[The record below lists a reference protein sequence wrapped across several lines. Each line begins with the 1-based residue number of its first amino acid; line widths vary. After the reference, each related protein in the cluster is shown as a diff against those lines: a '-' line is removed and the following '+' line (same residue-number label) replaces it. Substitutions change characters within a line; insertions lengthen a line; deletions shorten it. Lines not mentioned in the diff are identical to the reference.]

1 MISFNMVNTMSE
13 TTFNTLSN
21 TISVGVAFEKI
32 DAENRTV
39 SGFATLDNI
48 DAHGEIIDAKAS
60 IEAFKKFRGGLR
72 EMHTNNA
79 VGTVV
84 KFEEAKKYSDDEEKV
99 YTGVYITAR
108 VSKGAQDTWEKVLD
122 GTYKGFSIGGKIKK
136 KELEKSQDGT
146 VRNVI
151 KDYDLL
157 EVSLVD
163 NPANPLAMVMTV
175 RKIGDTFVYSDLE
188 KAEPGSLSVG
198 DFVSWNSSGGRARG
212 KITRVTSSSTLNI
225 PESSVTVE
233 GTKEDPA
240 ALIRV
245 YRDGEPTETIVG
257 HKFST
262 LTKIDPIQKSQYN
275 ILYHSETGDVVLT
288 EKSEID
294 GFVNIGWA
302 EDDDVNEISRAVKTY
317 KASQVEERDDEQ
329 ITLVLHKS
337 DVLKALAQA
346 INSKEVLDMA
356 TDINEVAT
364 EEVAAEQTVEKS
376 TDDVSVEA
384 EEVTEAA
391 AEVVEKSNDEVVAEE
406 EAGEEESEDVEK
418 SDDATDPD
426 AIVSKIQ
433 DVVTEAV
440 AKAVDAAVES
450 KNAVESVKASFDET
464 VDTLNKEV
472 SGLKETLEELTK
484 RLSAVESETA
494 VRKSSDIFDDEE
506 GDDEEGDF
514 WRGSGFLSANDLVKG

>member
-1 MISFNMVNTMSE
+1 MSE
-13 TTFNTLSN
+13 TTFNTLSSN
-21 TISVGVAFEKI
+21 ISVGVTFEKV
-32 DAENRTV
+32 DVEKRTV

-48 DAHGEIIDAKAS
+48 DAHGEIIDSRAS

-84 KFEEAKKYSDDEEKV
+84 KFEEAKKYSDEEEKL

-136 KELEKSQDGT
+136 KELEKSEDGK

-175 RKIGDTFVYSDLE
+175 QKMGDIMVYNDVDVE
-188 KAEPGSLSVG
+188 KAS
-198 DFVSWNSSGGRARG
+198 
-212 KITRVTSSSTLNI
+212 
-225 PESSVTVE
+225 
-233 GTKEDPA
+233 
-240 ALIRV
+240 
-245 YRDGEPTETIVG
+245 
-257 HKFST
+257 
-262 LTKIDPIQKSQYN
+262 YN
-275 ILYHSETGDVVLT
+275 ILYNTNTGDIVL
-288 EKSEID
+288 SESEEMD
-294 GFVNIGWA
+294 GFVNIGWSDGEPTP
-302 EDDDVNEISRAVKTY
+302 EDIKNALAGYKT
-317 KASQVEERDDEQ
+317 SQEEESDDEE

-337 DVLKALAQA
+337 DVLKALAQT

-356 TDINEVAT
+356 TDIEKDATDEVVID
-364 EEVAAEQTVEKS
+364 ETVEKS
-376 TDDVSVEA
+376 ADDVTEEAA
-384 EEVTEAA
+384 EEVLETEAA
-391 AEVVEKSNDEVVAEE
+391 AEDVAEGDDEVVAEE
-406 EAGEEESEDVEK
+406 EDVEGDEAEDVEK
-418 SDDATDPD
+418 SEDETLAPE
-426 AIVSKIQ
+426 AIVSKVQ

-440 AKAVDAAVES
+440 AKAVDVAVES

-472 SGLKETLEELTK
+472 SGLKNTLEGLTN
-484 RLSAVESETA
+484 RLKAVESETA
-494 VRKSSDIFDDEE
+494 VRKSSDILKDEE
-506 GDDEEGDF
+506 GDDEEDNSF
-514 WRGSGFLSANDLVKG
+514 WRGSGFLSATDLIKG

>member
-1 MISFNMVNTMSE
+1 MSE
-13 TTFNTLSN
+13 TTFNTLSSN
-21 TISVGVAFEKI
+21 ISVGVTFEKV
-32 DAENRTV
+32 DVEKRTV

-48 DAHGEIIDAKAS
+48 DAHGEIIDSRAS

-84 KFEEAKKYSDDEEKV
+84 KFEEAKKYSDEEEKL

-136 KELEKSQDGT
+136 KELEKSEDGK

-175 RKIGDTFVYSDLE
+175 QKMGDIMVYNDVDVE
-188 KAEPGSLSVG
+188 KAS
-198 DFVSWNSSGGRARG
+198 
-212 KITRVTSSSTLNI
+212 
-225 PESSVTVE
+225 
-233 GTKEDPA
+233 
-240 ALIRV
+240 
-245 YRDGEPTETIVG
+245 
-257 HKFST
+257 
-262 LTKIDPIQKSQYN
+262 YN
-275 ILYHSETGDVVLT
+275 ILYNTNTGDIVL
-288 EKSEID
+288 SESEEMD
-294 GFVNIGWA
+294 GFVNIGWSDGEPTP
-302 EDDDVNEISRAVKTY
+302 EDIKNALAGYKT
-317 KASQVEERDDEQ
+317 SQEEESDDEE

-337 DVLKALAQA
+337 DVLKALAQT

-356 TDINEVAT
+356 TDIEKDATDEVVID
-364 EEVAAEQTVEKS
+364 ETVEKS
-376 TDDVSVEA
+376 ADDVTEEAA
-384 EEVTEAA
+384 EEVLETEAA
-391 AEVVEKSNDEVVAEE
+391 AEDVAEGDDEVVAEE
-406 EAGEEESEDVEK
+406 EDVEGDEAEDVEK
-418 SDDATDPD
+418 SEDETLAPE
-426 AIVSKIQ
+426 AIVSKVQ

-440 AKAVDAAVES
+440 AKAVDVAVES

-472 SGLKETLEELTK
+472 SGLKDVLESLTN
-484 RLSAVESETA
+484 RLKAVESETA
-494 VRKSSDIFDDEE
+494 VRKSSDILKDEE
-506 GDDEEGDF
+506 GDDEEDNSF
-514 WRGSGFLSANDLVKG
+514 WRGSGFLSATDLIKG

>member
-1 MISFNMVNTMSE
+1 MSE

-21 TISVGVAFEKI
+21 DISVGVAFEKI

-39 SGFATLDNI
+39 SGFATLDNV
-48 DAHGEIIDAKAS
+48 DAHGEIIDSSAS

-84 KFEEAKKYSDDEEKV
+84 KFEEAKKYHDGEDKL

-136 KELEKSQDGT
+136 KELEKSEDGK

-175 RKIGDTFVYSDLE
+175 RKIGDTFVYSDIE
-188 KAEPGSLSVG
+188 KAEPGSLSTG

-212 KITRVTSSSTLNI
+212 KITRISSSSTLNV
-225 PESSVTVE
+225 PDSSFSVE
-233 GTKEDPA
+233 GTPENPA
-240 ALIRV
+240 ALIRL
-245 YRDGEPTETIVG
+245 YRNGQPTDTIVG
-257 HKFST
+257 HRFSA
-262 LTKIDPIQKSQYN
+262 LTKIDPIEKSQYN
-275 ILYHSETGDVVLT
+275 ILYNTNTGDVVLT
-288 EKSEID
+288 ESDDMD
-294 GFVNIGWA
+294 GFINIGWSEGEPSVEKIKNA
-302 EDDDVNEISRAVKTY
+302 INAYKT
-317 KASQVEERDDEQ
+317 SQEEESDDEE

-337 DVLKALAQA
+337 DVLKALAQT

-356 TDINEVAT
+356 TDIEKDATDEVVID
-364 EEVAAEQTVEKS
+364 ETVEKS
-376 TDDVSVEA
+376 ADDVTEEAA
-384 EEVTEAA
+384 EEVVEAEAA
-391 AEVVEKSNDEVVAEE
+391 AEDVEEGDDEVVAEE
-406 EAGEEESEDVEK
+406 EEVEGDDAEDVEK
-418 SDDATDPD
+418 SEDETLAPE
-426 AIVSKIQ
+426 AIVSKVQ

-440 AKAVDAAVES
+440 AKAVDVAVES

-472 SGLKETLEELTK
+472 SGLKDILESLTN
-484 RLSAVESETA
+484 RLKAVESETA
-494 VRKSSDIFDDEE
+494 VRKSSDILKDEE
-506 GDDEEGDF
+506 GDDEEDNSF
-514 WRGSGFLSANDLVKG
+514 WRGSGFLSATDLIKG